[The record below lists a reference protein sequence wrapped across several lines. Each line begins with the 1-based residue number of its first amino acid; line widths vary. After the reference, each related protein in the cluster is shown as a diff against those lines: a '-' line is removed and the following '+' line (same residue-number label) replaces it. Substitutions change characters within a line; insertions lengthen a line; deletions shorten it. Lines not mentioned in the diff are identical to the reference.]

1 MNKPGLCAILVLGLA
16 LATAAAEPPQD
27 VTVTIK
33 TVEPFSYV
41 CIPYTGPLTEIRN
54 VVGTLFQYMQQQEIS
69 PMGEMI
75 GVYHTDPSKGEP
87 EKQQWEIGFP
97 ISEQAFPLQPL
108 LRKEW
113 VFKDVATAI
122 HTGPPDMTGETIAKI
137 NEWLEVNGYEVAGP
151 VLERYF
157 NFDPGNPNPSGL
169 RIEIWVACRKK

>member
-1 MNKPGLCAILVLGLA
+1 MPKPAFGAILVISLA
-16 LATAAAEPPQD
+16 LGTSTAEPPQG
-27 VTVTIK
+27 VTVTVK

-41 CIPYTGPLTEIRN
+41 CVPHTGPLTAIRE
-54 VVGTLFQYMQQQEIS
+54 VVGTLFQYMQQQEVT

-97 ISEQAFPLQPL
+97 ISEHAFPLQPL
-108 LRKEW
+108 QRKEW
-113 VFKDVATAI
+113 VFKEVATAI
-122 HTGPPDMTGETIAKI
+122 HTGTPDMTGETIAKI

-151 VLERYF
+151 VLERYL
-157 NFDPGNPNPSGL
+157 NFDPSNPSRAPL

>member
-1 MNKPGLCAILVLGLA
+1 MPKPVLCVILVISLA
-16 LATAAAEPPQD
+16 LGTAAAEPPQSIT
-27 VTVTIK
+27 VTVKTI
-33 TVEPFSYV
+33 EPFSYV
-41 CIPYTGPLTEIRN
+41 CIPYTGSLANIRE
-54 VVGTLFQYMQQQEIS
+54 VVGNLFLYMQQQEVT

-97 ISEQAFPLQPL
+97 VSPHSNPLQPL
-108 LRKEW
+108 QRKDW
-113 VFKDVATAI
+113 VFTEVATAI
-122 HTGPPDMTGETIAKI
+122 HTGTPDMTGETVAKI

-157 NFDPGNPNPSGL
+157 NFDPSAPNPGQL

>member
-1 MNKPGLCAILVLGLA
+1 MTKPGLCAILVLGLSVA
-16 LATAAAEPPQD
+16 AAAAEPPQG
-27 VTVTIK
+27 VTVTVK
-33 TVEPFSYV
+33 TVEPFAYV
-41 CIPYTGPLTEIRN
+41 CIPHTGPLTAIQE
-54 VVGTLFQYMQQQEIS
+54 VVGNLFLYMQQQEVT

-75 GVYHTDPSKGEP
+75 GVYHTDPSLGEP

-97 ISEQAFPLQPL
+97 VSEHAFPLQPL
-108 LRKEW
+108 QRKEW

-122 HTGPPDMTGETIAKI
+122 HTGTPDMTGETVAKI

-157 NFDPGNPNPSGL
+157 NFDPSDPNRTGL